1 MSFLESNLALG
12 FEIGIFL
19 EPAILLTETY
29 PPEISMQYICSQL
42 MTTALLKM
50 LNTWKTINVYQKVIV
65 KVSCIY
71 FKNSIQ
77 PLKKFFWLRCTACR
91 ILVPQPGLESGQQQ

>member
-29 PPEISMQYICSQL
+29 PPEISMQYVCPQL

-65 KVSCIY
+65 QVSCIY

-77 PLKKFFWLRCTACR
+77 PLKNFFWLHCTACR

>member
-65 KVSCIY
+65 IPFGSRR
-71 FKNSIQ
+71 SISRGCQ
-77 PLKKFFWLRCTACR
+77 LFLRCYGVSFGKGGEQL
-91 ILVPQPGLESGQQQ
+91 LVLSSRRRF